1 MVHTSDTHLGDD
13 LSHPKSNDALRKV
26 VTETILL
33 DANFLLLAGDVFDH
47 SRVSDNAILLFLHQ
61 SSKYKKSGTMKW
73 VRQSPLRSR
82 E

>member
-47 SRVSDNAILLFLHQ
+47 ARVSDNAILFFFRPNFQ
-61 SSKYKKSGTMKW
+61 IGGTYNF
-73 VRQSPLRSR
+73 VARQS
-82 E
+82 